1 MRICIICSGFS
12 SIYGGVEESVFALS
26 KLWVRHGHEVSIIS
40 GRGERVG
47 PAQVR
52 LIKLPFIS
60 RRIFQKIP
68 FLRNLL
74 QDTEFEALSLLPF
87 ALLYLLGNNSDIIL
101 SNQLAETL
109 PAMILNIPSV
119 MFSQAP
125 IHLRFNAFKKVDK
138 VIVNDFQS
146 RKILGKYG
154 IETELIL
161 NGVNRR
167 FKETDLEKLRAKYEI
182 SRASKVFLTV
192 ARLEKVKRINLLID
206 AFELIKQDAV
216 LFIRGDGSELPALRK
231 QASLIKSRNRIIF
244 LKPMPQEQLD
254 ELYQLCDVF
263 TLPSKLE
270 GLPLVLIE
278 ALSFG
283 KPVVTNSTPEK
294 RFILGE
300 FGVFTNVENPDD
312 YSENLLRA
320 TLVKIDVAS
329 PEYLSHMAKFSWTQ
343 ISQQY
348 IRMLDVVLSNRMKK
362 SG

>member
-12 SIYGGVEESVFALS
+12 SVYGGVEESVFALS
-26 KLWVRHGHEVSIIS
+26 KLWAQMGLKVLIIS
-40 GRGERVG
+40 GAGEKGR
-47 PAQVR
+47 PANVR
-52 LIKLPFIS
+52 ILKLPFIP
-60 RRIFQKIP
+60 RKVFQNIP
-68 FLRNLL
+68 LL
-74 QDTEFEALSLLPF
+74 KKLLPDSEFEALSFLPF
-87 ALLYLLGNNSDIIL
+87 ALLYLLGKNFDVIL
-101 SNQLAETL
+101 SSQLAETL
-109 PAMILNIPSV
+109 PALILNIPSV

-125 IHLRFNAFKKVDK
+125 IHPRFNTFKMVDK

-146 RKILGKYG
+146 HKILRKYG

-161 NGVNRR
+161 NGVNKR
-167 FKETDLEKLRAKYEI
+167 FKETDLEKLRVKYEI

-216 LFIRGDGSELPALRK
+216 LLIRGDGSELPALRK
-231 QASLIKSRNRIIF
+231 QASLINSRNRIIF

-294 RFILGE
+294 RFILGK
-300 FGVFTNVENPDD
+300 FGVFANVENPDD
-312 YSENLLRA
+312 YSRSLWRA
-320 TLVKIDVAS
+320 TSVKINITS
-329 PEYLSHMAKFSWTQ
+329 QEYLSHMEKFSWTQ

-348 IRMLDVVLSNRMKK
+348 VKVFNEVLSKHANKP
-362 SG
+362 